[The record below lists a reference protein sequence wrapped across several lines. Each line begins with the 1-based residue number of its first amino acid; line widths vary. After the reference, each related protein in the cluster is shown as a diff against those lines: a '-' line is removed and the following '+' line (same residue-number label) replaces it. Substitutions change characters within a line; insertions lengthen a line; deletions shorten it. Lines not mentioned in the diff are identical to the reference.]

1 MSQTSSRPEQPT
13 ARDYAHLMYERPPEH
28 IMSAEL
34 SFSGQPAA
42 IHVHDED
49 DRDREHLEQLLLG
62 EELDHSSKERQH
74 AV

>member
-1 MSQTSSRPEQPT
+1 V
-13 ARDYAHLMYERPPEH
+13 YEHPPEH
-28 IMSAEL
+28 IMRAEL

-49 DRDREHLEQLLLG
+49 DRDREHLEQLLLV

-74 AV
+74 SV